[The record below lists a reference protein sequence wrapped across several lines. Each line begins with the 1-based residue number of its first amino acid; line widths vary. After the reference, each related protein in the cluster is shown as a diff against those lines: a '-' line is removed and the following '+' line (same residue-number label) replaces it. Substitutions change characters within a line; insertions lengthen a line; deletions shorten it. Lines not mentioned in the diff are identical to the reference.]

1 MKTIAKTMNLC
12 DKHDLCV
19 TSWPSRPS
27 ELGQRR
33 YLSEVGGGPNLRLGG
48 CRLLAL
54 GWICLLGQVVGIAR
68 GGGKKHP
75 VRVFFSRTHGWLRRK
90 RLAVGGRVDE
100 LVRLA
105 GNQ

>member
-1 MKTIAKTMNLC
+1 MGTKA
-12 DKHDLCV
+12 V
-19 TSWPSRPS
+19 FER
-27 ELGQRR
+27 
-33 YLSEVGGGPNLRLGG
+33 GGWGPNLRLGG

-54 GWICLLGQVVGIAR
+54 GWIWLLGQVVGIAR

-75 VRVFFSRTHGWLRRK
+75 VRVVFSRTHGWLRRK
-90 RLAVGGRVDE
+90 RLAGGGRVDE